1 MCALVTHISRV
12 RGGEGHGG
20 ERTVFTGGRGA
31 SALTV
36 ARGSPGEEATEAQAC
51 VQRLPVTVAEV
62 GVAMLADQ
70 ACAAHHME
78 QYV

>member
-1 MCALVTHISRV
+1 MEANARCSPEDEAQV
-12 RGGEGHGG
+12 RSLLPE
-20 ERTVFTGGRGA
+20 
-31 SALTV
+31 
-36 ARGSPGEEATEAQAC
+36 ARLEKRRLKYAQAC
-51 VQRLPVTVAEV
+51 VQRLSVTVAEV

>member
-1 MCALVTHISRV
+1 MRSLLP
-12 RGGEGHGG
+12 E
-20 ERTVFTGGRGA
+20 
-31 SALTV
+31 
-36 ARGSPGEEATEAQAC
+36 ARLEKRRLKYAQAC
-51 VQRLPVTVAEV
+51 VQRLSVTVAEV